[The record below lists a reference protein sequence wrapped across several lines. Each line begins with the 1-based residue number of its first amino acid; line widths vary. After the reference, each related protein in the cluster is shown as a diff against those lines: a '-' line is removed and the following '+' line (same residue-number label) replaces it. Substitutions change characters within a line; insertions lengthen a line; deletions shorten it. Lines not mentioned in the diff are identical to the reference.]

1 MLFIVGNISLL
12 LVTLGLFVATIHLG
26 KPQN

>member
-26 KPQN
+26 KRQS